1 MAWCFT
7 AMTAPDVPAVALAP
21 AARYS
26 PLARAL
32 HWIVALLVAIQLGLG
47 WIAEHGTSADG
58 GMRMLR
64 WHYQLG
70 MVLLLAMLP
79 RIATR
84 LARGAPEAAP
94 GQPRWQGRI
103 ARATHLGLYLLLCL
117 LPASGYVVWVW
128 MEAPMDVLGIVEVP
142 RAFRPP
148 ADDERGRAIA
158 WYLHVYGA
166 WSLAVLIV
174 LHVAAALW
182 HALVRRDG
190 LMRRMW

>member
-1 MAWCFT
+1 
-7 AMTAPDVPAVALAP
+7 MTAPDVPAVARAP

-32 HWIVALLVAIQLGLG
+32 HWIVALLVPVQFGLG
-47 WIAEHGTSADG
+47 WIAEHSSAADG
-58 GMRMLR
+58 GMRVLR

-70 MVLLLAMLP
+70 MLLLLAILL
-79 RIATR
+79 R
-84 LARGAPEAAP
+84 LARGAPEAGP
-94 GQPRWQGRI
+94 GQPRWQRRI
-103 ARATHLGLYLLLCL
+103 AQATHAGLYLLLCL

-128 MEAPMDVLGIVEVP
+128 MGAPMEVLGTFEVP

-166 WSLAVLIV
+166 WSLTALIV